1 MLAITHAGT
10 LFGWMLLALLIDC
23 TVPLRFFD
31 FSSVGGNYLVVSQAG
46 NDNLRDWIVYCVLYE
61 LLAGMITT
69 LTTVMVPALSPSLNV
84 VGTGLSMA
92 YACSS
97 VWVLVGSPV
106 AVALSNDPQGIFLG
120 AQAWSGTMLVLGAI
134 RLVDPWIFIARKKS
148 LRCTALWKV
157 DNSDLGF
164 SGNEIVTT
172 KSSSRFSLKWRE
184 RFFSLLHDASD
195 ARPTGSPI
203 STYLTFSLAIKVSTT
218 TPRVNHHRALS
229 LLGTSS
235 KKEYK
240 MQHGLSASWQYV
252 ALCQACGCY
261 VGDYR
266 SADPR

>member
-1 MLAITHAGT
+1 M
-10 LFGWMLLALLIDC
+10 
-23 TVPLRFFD
+23 
-31 FSSVGGNYLVVSQAG
+31 VSRAG
-46 NDNLRDWIVYCVLYE
+46 NHNLRDWIVYCVLYG

-84 VGTGLSMA
+84 VGTGLGMA

-157 DNSDLGF
+157 ENSDLGF
-164 SGNEIVTT
+164 SRNEIVTT

-184 RFFSLLHDASD
+184 RLFSLLHDASD
-195 ARPTGSPI
+195 ARPIGSPI
-203 STYLTFSLAIKVSTT
+203 STYLTFSLAIKVSAT
-218 TPRVNHHRALS
+218 TPRVNNHRALS

-235 KKEYK
+235 RKEYK
-240 MQHGLSASWQYV
+240 MQHVLGAT
-252 ALCQACGCY
+252 
-261 VGDYR
+261 
-266 SADPR
+266 